1 MADTYFPLLVL
12 FLLAGG
18 FVVSMLLIS
27 SFLGPKRFS
36 AVKDDPFECGTVG
49 SGDPNQRLSVKYYL
63 VAMIFI
69 LFDVEVVFMYP
80 WAVQATNL
88 GWYGYWVMV
97 SFLVIVATGL
107 VYIWKRGVLDWSN

>member
-1 MADTYFPLLVL
+1 MLNTYLALLIL
-12 FLLAGG
+12 FLLTGA
-18 FVVSMLLIS
+18 FVTVMLLLS

-36 AVKDDPFECGTVG
+36 EVKDDPFECGTLGTG
-49 SGDPNQRLSVKYYL
+49 SPNERLSVKYYL

-80 WAVQATNL
+80 WAVQAVNL

-97 SFLVIVATGL
+97 SFLAIVTLGL
-107 VYIWKRGVLDWSN
+107 AYIWRRGVLDWS